1 MSARRAGLH
10 ANKLGARV
18 VKGLQFYLIF
28 LTFSILCI
36 QPSPLRAQGSAGSV
50 ATIEPRFLVDMPI
63 AGLLQRGSF
72 SVDMDF
78 FQYGGV
84 MMRINVGIA
93 HNLSFG
99 ISYGANQ
106 VIGADKIDPNPYPGI
121 NIRLRIIDETTI
133 APAVL
138 AGFDS
143 QGKEPYI
150 DELERYT
157 IKSPGF
163 FIAVSKNYNI
173 LGHLSVHG
181 GLNYSL
187 ESKDGSNALNMYT
200 GLDKSLGSNLSLLL
214 EYNLGLN
221 DARAD
226 AMGRGRGY
234 LNTGLRWSVG
244 KGFTLGFDLKD
255 LVKNQRDRISIGNRT
270 VYIEYVN
277 FF

>member
-1 MSARRAGLH
+1 MR
-10 ANKLGARV
+10 
-18 VKGLQFYLIF
+18 LQIF
-28 LTFSILCI
+28 LLLLVISILCI
-36 QPSPLRAQGSAGSV
+36 PQSTSRAQGSAGSA
-50 ATIEPRFLVDMPI
+50 ATLEPRYLVDIPT
-63 AGLLQRGSF
+63 AGLLPRGSF

-84 MMRINVGIA
+84 MMRINAGIA
-93 HNLSFG
+93 HMLSFG

-106 VIGADKIDPNPYPGI
+106 VVGADKIDPNPYPGI
-121 NIRLRIIDETTI
+121 NIRVRIVDETTI

-138 AGFDS
+138 VGFDS

-150 DELERYT
+150 DELDRYT

-163 FIAVSKNYNI
+163 FVVISKNYNM
-173 LGHLSVHG
+173 LGNLSVHG

-187 ESKDGSNALNMYT
+187 ERKDGSNAVNMYT
-200 GLDKSLGSNLSLLL
+200 GLEKSLGTNISFLL

-234 LNTGLRWSVG
+234 LNTGMRWSVG

-255 LVKNQRDRISIGNRT
+255 LVKNQRDRASIGNRT

-277 FF
+277 FFL